1 MNTIEKLQIQL
12 KIAEQD
18 LVNAA
23 ARVNALKKS
32 IEKENERL
40 TVIKDAKI
48 IVQRLDEPI
57 WKHFYP
63 DWQPDNKVP
72 AITDDNCF
80 MYFMEDIKCIFRDN
94 DIDKA
99 KEYIFE
105 QIHLQSSAPVEA
117 YIKEH
122 LHVDKCIENAM
133 IRKDFA
139 AALRSVKHGDDLSG
153 KLDWSL
159 SPKDIS
165 ELAKLH
171 KAGKFRKKIENL
183 LTDCNFR
190 SEHRM
195 MAAKQYN
202 KLILGI

>member
-1 MNTIEKLQIQL
+1 MNTIEMLQSELQR
-12 KIAEQD
+12 AEEEQA
-18 LVNAA
+18 NAA
-23 ARVNALKKS
+23 ARIKALKKS

-40 TVIKDAKI
+40 AVIKDAKI
-48 IVQRLDEPI
+48 IVQRLDEVI

-63 DWQPDNKVP
+63 NWQPDDETLT
-72 AITDDNCF
+72 ISDDNCF
-80 MYFMEDIKCIFRDN
+80 MYFEEDIKCIFRDN
-94 DIDKA
+94 DIDRA

-105 QIHLQSSAPVEA
+105 QIHLQSSAPVES
-117 YIKEH
+117 YIKKH
-122 LHVDKCIENAM
+122 LHMDKCIDDAM

-153 KLDWSL
+153 RLDWSF

-183 LTDCNFR
+183 LTDCNFH
-190 SEHRM
+190 SECSM
-195 MAAKQYN
+195 ITAKQYDE
-202 KLILGI
+202 LIL